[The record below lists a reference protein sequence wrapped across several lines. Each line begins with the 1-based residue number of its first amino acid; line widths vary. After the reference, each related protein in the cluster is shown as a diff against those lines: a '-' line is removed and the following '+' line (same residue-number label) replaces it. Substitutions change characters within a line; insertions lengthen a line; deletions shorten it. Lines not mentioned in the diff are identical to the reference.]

1 MTIWTDLADI
11 EFKLYY
17 LDANGIKTRVL
28 EAGTGEPLILL
39 HGTGGHIEA
48 YAKNMKGLSEHFR
61 VINIDMVG
69 HGYTAKPDRQYGID
83 YYSEHL
89 LGVIQALNL
98 SKVYLSGESLGGWV
112 AAWFA
117 AEHPEY
123 VKAMVLN
130 TPGNVNNKPEV
141 MKKLK
146 DSTLK
151 AVLEANYENVK
162 TRLEWLMY
170 DKSQVTEEL
179 IEARYNIYSQPSY
192 QEAVH
197 HIVCLQDLE
206 IRKLYSWDPSWCGK
220 INVPTLL
227 AWTDHDPTSTVEEAK
242 PIQDMIPNSELV
254 VIKDAGH
261 WPQWEKPEEF
271 NTVLIDFLL
280 KNGNKT
286 AKQEDATL
294 LKK

>member
-28 EAGTGEPLILL
+28 EAGKGEPLILL

-48 YAKNMKGLSEHFR
+48 YARNMKGLSEKFR
-61 VINIDMVG
+61 VICIDMVG
-69 HGYTAKPDRQYGID
+69 HGYTDKPNREYGID

-89 LGVIQALNL
+89 LGVIQALDL
-98 SKVYLSGESLGGWV
+98 SEVFLSGESLGGWV

-130 TPGNVNNKPEV
+130 TPGNVQNKLEV
-141 MKKLK
+141 MAKLK
-146 DSTLK
+146 ESTVK
-151 AVLEANYENVK
+151 AVIEANYENVK

-179 IEARYNIYSQPSY
+179 IQSRYNIYTRPEY
-192 QEAVH
+192 KEAVYN
-197 HIVCLQDLE
+197 IVCLQDIE
-206 IRKLYSWDPSWCGK
+206 IREKYSWDPSWCGK

-227 AWTDHDPTSTVEEAK
+227 AWTDHDPTSTVEEGK
-242 PIQDMIPNSELV
+242 PLQDMIPGSEFT

-271 NTVLIDFLL
+271 NEVLTNFLL
-280 KNGNKT
+280 ENSTKVA
-286 AKQEDATL
+286 AK
-294 LKK
+294 

>member
-48 YAKNMKGLSEHFR
+48 YARNMKGLSEKFR
-61 VINIDMVG
+61 VICIDMVG
-69 HGYTAKPDRQYGID
+69 HGYTDKPNREYGID

-89 LGVIQALNL
+89 LGVIQALDL
-98 SKVYLSGESLGGWV
+98 SSVYLSGESLGGWV

-130 TPGNVNNKPEV
+130 TPGNVKNKPEV
-141 MKKLK
+141 MAKLK
-146 DSTLK
+146 ESTVK
-151 AVLEANYENVK
+151 AVMEANYENVK

-179 IEARYNIYSQPSY
+179 IQSRYNIYTRPEY
-192 QEAVH
+192 KEAVYN
-197 HIVCLQDLE
+197 IVCLQEIE
-206 IRKLYSWDPSWCGK
+206 IREKYSWDPSWCGK

-227 AWTDHDPTSTVEEAK
+227 AWTDHDPTSTVEEGR
-242 PIQDMIPNSELV
+242 PLQDMIPRSEFT

-271 NTVLIDFLL
+271 NEVLTNFLL
-280 KNGNKT
+280 ENSTKVAVK
-286 AKQEDATL
+286 
-294 LKK
+294 